1 MNCIDP
7 SSCLQAWV
15 PHVHVSLMYKLW
27 LNPWWPWD
35 MRAWGRNQNVESELK
50 CPTLC
55 LFSCTTSITCTLH
68 SQWYDSSN
76 SSRARRTNDQPTIN
90 VDKTEFYRRLGR
102 EYSMSHRVPL
112 DNYWYPLAVEE
123 LEDLCFDFGI
133 EYDGDVSY
141 LSLIW

>member
-1 MNCIDP
+1 MHWPIFLLTGLSPYYARQPDVQVMIQPVVTVSHEGGTKMSSP
-7 SSCLQAWV
+7 SW
-15 PHVHVSLMYKLW
+15 
-27 LNPWWPWD
+27 
-35 MRAWGRNQNVESELK
+35 NVQ
-50 CPTLC
+50 PTLC
-55 LFSCTTSITCTLH
+55 LFSCTTSITYTLH
-68 SQWYDSSN
+68 LQWYDSSN
-76 SSRARRTNDQPTIN
+76 SIRARRTNDQPTIS

-112 DNYWYPLAVEE
+112 DIYWYPLAVEE